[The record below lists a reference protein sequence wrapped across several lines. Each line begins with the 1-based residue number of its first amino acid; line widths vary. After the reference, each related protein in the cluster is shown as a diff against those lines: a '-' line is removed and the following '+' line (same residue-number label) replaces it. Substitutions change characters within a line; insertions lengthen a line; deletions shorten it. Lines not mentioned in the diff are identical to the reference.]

1 MHMAKNI
8 YFFSFKK
15 KKRWP
20 KAGVEGGGGAKQG
33 TFPYI
38 VEKNGCGY
46 ILKGGGDLWRK
57 ETEKKGK
64 TSKKEKRGK
73 GGEDM

>member
-1 MHMAKNI
+1 MAQG
-8 YFFSFKK
+8 
-15 KKRWP
+15 R
-20 KAGVEGGGGAKQG
+20 GGGGGGAKQG